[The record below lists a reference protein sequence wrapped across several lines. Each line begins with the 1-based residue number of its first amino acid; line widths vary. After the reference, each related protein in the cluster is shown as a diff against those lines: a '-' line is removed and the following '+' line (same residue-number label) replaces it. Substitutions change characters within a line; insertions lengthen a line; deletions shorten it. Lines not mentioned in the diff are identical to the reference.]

1 MPRKE
6 FVIHIFVEF
15 FGTSRRLSG
24 CDKRRFSFKGTQVSV
39 AMVVEKLYDDVPE
52 LRGFIIDDDSKT
64 LFSSYKLN
72 INGKM
77 FVENV
82 EHIVK
87 DGDSVLIIPS
97 MAGG

>member
-1 MPRKE
+1 
-6 FVIHIFVEF
+6 
-15 FGTSRRLSG
+15 
-24 CDKRRFSFKGTQVSV
+24 
-39 AMVVEKLYDDVPE
+39 MVVEKLYDDIPE

-82 EHIVK
+82 F
-87 DGDSVLIIPS
+87 
-97 MAGG
+97 